1 MLVNSC
7 VNLDV
12 FSNPFRKAHGCFL
25 LDFIYKASCSGVANV
40 REAMQRLLHECH
52 KVLYKQLLRWI
63 LQGSL
68 YDPFD
73 EFFVKSADTANIDEE
88 KKTSKEDPILDDDS
102 SENPLNNKFQLRVEM
117 IPCHI
122 SVATAEKI
130 YFIGE
135 SIQLFERDRDLDA
148 RGGVLKDKEAEFYNQ
163 LAELS
168 ESLEFKVM
176 SLQFFFARVLFYW
189 SLNAIYFMF
198 FFFFHTCPLWKV

>member
-1 MLVNSC
+1 
-7 VNLDV
+7 
-12 FSNPFRKAHGCFL
+12 
-25 LDFIYKASCSGVANV
+25 
-40 REAMQRLLHECH
+40 MQRLLHECH

-73 EFFVKSADTANIDEE
+73 EFFVKSADAANIDEE
-88 KKTSKEDPILDDDS
+88 KTSKEDPVLDDDS

-176 SLQFFFARVLFYW
+176 SLQFFFSRALVYW
-189 SLNAIYFMF
+189 SFIAIYCDFASQMCTLKSNMVHANNYSTSRIRIYLILYQLPATLNHVLYF
-198 FFFFHTCPLWKV
+198 CSLEYLISAKNVN